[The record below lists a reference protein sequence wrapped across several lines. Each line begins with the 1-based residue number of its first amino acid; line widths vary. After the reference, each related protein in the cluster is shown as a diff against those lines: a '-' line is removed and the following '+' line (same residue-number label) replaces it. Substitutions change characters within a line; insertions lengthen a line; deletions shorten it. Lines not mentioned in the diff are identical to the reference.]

1 MRTNRKNFTIDLRE
15 VLQVPLTLANINDE
29 LTVKRIGGNNATKRH
44 LENLGFVEGAK
55 IIVISKLSDNFIVN
69 VKDARVAID
78 GNLAALIYV

>member
-1 MRTNRKNFTIDLRE
+1 M
-15 VLQVPLTLANINDE
+15 PLTLANINDE